1 MSRSVN
7 NHKAFPFLLVL
18 LTITLL
24 TPGCEEPYQFDKE
37 YSRFILIDGRVT
49 TNGSRVIVS
58 YSGGYNSD
66 STILTPITDATV
78 IVESFSG
85 QYYVFE
91 SLLNNVYNP
100 PEDFDPVAGETYLLT
115 VQVGDKTILSRPET
129 MVSALPFDL
138 TATYAER
145 TVFTANNEAEIRYGH
160 DVTAS
165 FVRSIPETT
174 FLKWKYEGDWEHP
187 YTYVDYHEVTGSQFN
202 LMSGSELNAAG
213 ISGFDVLW
221 FPNQNDTYSEALDFA
236 IQVEDLEEDDYI
248 GTLTP
253 ENQQEILD
261 SLTLVN
267 DTTPAKQ
274 YVYTLR
280 VIQSTLSERAYT
292 YWDQILTQQRNT
304 GTIFDALPAEFEGNL
319 FVPNTNEVVLG
330 YFSAEDVEMREYE
343 LFYIM
348 DRVK

>member
-1 MSRSVN
+1 MSLLI
-7 NHKAFPFLLVL
+7 NHHKPLLFLLVSL
-18 LTITLL
+18 IIGIFTT
-24 TPGCEEPYQFDKE
+24 GCEEPFQFDRE
-37 YSRFILIDGRVT
+37 YSRYILIDGRVT
-49 TNGSRVIVS
+49 TNGSQVIVS

-66 STILTPITDATV
+66 STILTPINDATV
-78 IVESFSG
+78 IVETFSAG
-85 QYYVFE
+85 YYVFE
-91 SLLNNVYNP
+91 SRFNNVYEP
-100 PEDFDPVAGETYLLT
+100 PEDFEPVVGETYLLT
-115 VQVGDKTILSRPET
+115 VRIGDKTILSRPET
-129 MVSALPFDL
+129 LLPALPYDL

-165 FVRSIPETT
+165 FVQSIPETA

-187 YTYVDYHEVTGSQFN
+187 YTYVDYHEVTGSQFS
-202 LMSGSELNAAG
+202 LMSGSELNAAE
-213 ISGFDVLW
+213 ISSFDVLW
-221 FPNQNDTYSEALDFA
+221 FRNQNSTYSEALDFS

-253 ENQQEILD
+253 ENQQQIID
-261 SLTLVN
+261 SLTEIN
-267 DTTPAKQ
+267 NTTPAKQ
-274 YVYTLR
+274 YLYTLS
-280 VIQSTLSERAYT
+280 VIQSTLSERAYS
-292 YWDQILTQQRNT
+292 YWSEILTQQRNT

-330 YFSAEDVEMREYE
+330 YFSAEDVEVREYE